1 MTIINVGAAA
11 TGNRGDGGGG
21 ARLACAGME
30 VRRHDD
36 PVAFERLVTPLL
48 LADEA
53 RFNLELAVLGRLARG
68 EVTDLDGAPLLFSVH
83 DGDALAGA
91 ALRTPP
97 WKLLVAAV
105 PTVAMPALAEAAGP
119 GIPSVLGGK
128 EGTEAFGEAY
138 AALHGLRWHA
148 DRAQGV
154 YRLTTLVEPPHPAPG
169 ALRAADADEEP
180 DLIHGWITAFAA
192 EVRLPATPR
201 ERDLAAAREGR
212 VFLWEVG
219 GEAVCLVG
227 VGGHTPN
234 GARVGPVYT
243 PPEFRGRGYASAATA
258 AVTRR
263 LLDSGKAY
271 TFLYTDLDNPTS
283 NKIYRALGYEQVAD
297 VQDVAFE

>member
-1 MTIINVGAAA
+1 MRV
-11 TGNRGDGGGG
+11 
-21 ARLACAGME
+21 E
-30 VRRHDD
+30 RHDD

-48 LADEA
+48 LTDEA
-53 RFNLELAVLGRLARG
+53 RFNLELGVLGRLARG
-68 EVTDLDGAPLLFSVH
+68 EVIDLDGEPLMFSVH
-83 DGDALAGA
+83 DGVALVGA

-97 WKLLVAAV
+97 WKLLVAPV
-105 PTVAMPALAEAAGP
+105 PTAAMPALAGAVPAGV
-119 GIPSVLGGK
+119 PSVLGTK
-128 EGTEAFGEAY
+128 EGTEAFAEAY
-138 AALHGLRWHA
+138 AARHGLRWHA

-169 ALRAADADEEP
+169 TLRAADADTEP
-180 DLIHGWITAFAA
+180 DLIHGWIAAFAA
-192 EVRLPATPR
+192 EIRLPVTTR

-212 VFLWEVG
+212 VFFWEVD

-227 VGGHTPN
+227 VGGQTPN

-243 PPEFRGRGYASAATA
+243 PPEHRGRGYASAATA
-258 AVTRR
+258 AITRR
-263 LLDSGKAY
+263 LLDQGRTY